1 MVSRLTRAMSG
12 GQNNPKAMHDSR
24 LTSRPELPFAPSTLF
39 SGITILESEH
49 CKERVQWRFPRSK
62 RKRIRR
68 KWAQREENV
77 RYEPR
82 AYRYQNDTLICH
94 PSIAKRLREEL
105 PPNAEICHSEQPKNV

>member
-1 MVSRLTRAMSG
+1 M
-12 GQNNPKAMHDSR
+12 
-24 LTSRPELPFAPSTLF
+24 F

-82 AYRYQNDTLICH
+82 AYKMDAGRKIICH

-105 PPNAEICHSEQPKNV
+105 PLNDQAQRLGDNNQKL